1 MNDLPDIVFGW
12 LGTLLLA
19 IGIVLGAA
27 LALQAWHE
35 VQHRHRPGLASG
47 LATGLPSHAPPA
59 SSYWS
64 GRG

>member
-1 MNDLPDIVFGW
+1 MNDLTDILFGW

-19 IGIVLGAA
+19 LGIVLGAA
-27 LALQAWHE
+27 LGLQAWHDF
-35 VQHRHRPGLASG
+35 QHRHRPGLV
-47 LATGLPSHAPPA
+47 TGVAPHAPPASA